1 MPEEFSVSKGDQT
14 KIEFVIE
21 LDKDVC
27 LETAQNWFNRAC
39 TSYECWR
46 SSPCQHGGSTPSIAR
61 SSNSSIFSQSS
72 SGKYSIAT
80 ADFPFIRGVIAG
92 ARGVQKEN
100 VDCAFDSNDEGRTGL
115 KATDKKLKEKNFN
128 KNSPRKTDGE
138 DEKGKEGEG
147 DEINEIP
154 NQMIPGSMPTALE
167 NGCSESIDAVFDT
180 SVFNKNDKG
189 TAVTLVNVTSLFCTL
204 GSTPRSHRYS

>member
-1 MPEEFSVSKGDQT
+1 MVRYSHRNCFSFTRYLLLYCNKEAKIVVVTLIASLSKAVQGLPEEFSVSKGDQT

-72 SGKYSIAT
+72 SGKYSIEVHWANVALAT
-80 ADFPFIRGVIAG
+80 I
-92 ARGVQKEN
+92 
-100 VDCAFDSNDEGRTGL
+100 
-115 KATDKKLKEKNFN
+115 
-128 KNSPRKTDGE
+128 
-138 DEKGKEGEG
+138 
-147 DEINEIP
+147 
-154 NQMIPGSMPTALE
+154 M
-167 NGCSESIDAVFDT
+167 DT
-180 SVFNKNDKG
+180 SSRSDVCCRRPCSG
-189 TAVTLVNVTSLFCTL
+189 TNSNC
-204 GSTPRSHRYS
+204 